1 MPGSCSSL
9 LSSTGRLARIAVV
22 LSAAQLRVDA
32 AAPPS
37 AESAQSAIA
46 AAEADLHAGH
56 AADAEKKLRSA
67 LSQHDLPELHRALGD
82 CLEAERDFRH
92 AAEEYR
98 AAATADPS
106 EPNLFAFGTELLKYH
121 GYDQALQVFTY
132 AVARF
137 PKSARVLVGW
147 GIAEY
152 SVGQYEKAVDT
163 LCQAVDLDPS
173 DTRALTF
180 LGKMIDVSPE
190 LSASVQQRLQRFA
203 GLYPR
208 NASAQYFYGLSLLPS
223 EMAEA
228 ESRMK
233 RASLLD
239 PKLTEAHFQLGIMYQ
254 KQHKNKEAISEFLI
268 AIQQEPSMKAAHYHL
283 AQLYGLTGQA
293 QLARQEYDFVKH
305 QPAKS
310 APDDK

>member
-9 LSSTGRLARIAVV
+9 LSSTGKLARIAVV
-22 LSAAQLRVDA
+22 LSAAHWRVDA
-32 AAPPS
+32 AAPPF
-37 AESAQSAIA
+37 ADSAQSAIA
-46 AAEADLHAGH
+46 AAEADLHSGH

-98 AAATADPS
+98 AAAHADPS